1 MLILQRRWVWVSMI
15 ERKIWSSS
23 AVSLSMVFVR
33 ITCCHFAA
41 WHTWPICREG
51 DCMASGASPV

>member
-1 MLILQRRWVWVSMI
+1 MCGNSGRSACLTATMLILPRRWVWVSMI

-41 WHTWPICREG
+41 
-51 DCMASGASPV
+51 